1 MTKLG
6 GGGCKDGREFG
17 GKGEDMDLVMERNK
31 GIGPISRPNSW
42 GRGKASRACVRGLE
56 RTQWP
61 RVAKSLIS
69 VKRAVREEK

>member
-1 MTKLG
+1 
-6 GGGCKDGREFG
+6 
-17 GKGEDMDLVMERNK
+17 MDLVIERNK

-61 RVAKSLIS
+61 RVAKSPIS